1 MYLTMRKY
9 LFLSRSN
16 RINAGSDEND
26 YSGEYEDGW
35 VGPSSA
41 SSECLPQDDEEWI
54 VGAGHVPRS

>member
-26 YSGEYEDGW
+26 YSGGYEDARL
-35 VGPSSA
+35 GPSPV

-54 VGAGHVPRS
+54 VGAGHVPRF